1 MTKILINSG
10 DFVIEGIFFH
20 IIVFLKSVMTSPQ
33 IRTVI
38 KFYAKTLKHFP
49 EKYSCLYFEFGF
61 YC

>member
-1 MTKILINSG
+1 MTKILLNSG
-10 DFVIEGIFFH
+10 GFVIKVIFFH
-20 IIVFLKSVMTSPQ
+20 ITVFLKSFVTSPQ

-49 EKYSCLYFEFGF
+49 EKYSRRFFEFGF